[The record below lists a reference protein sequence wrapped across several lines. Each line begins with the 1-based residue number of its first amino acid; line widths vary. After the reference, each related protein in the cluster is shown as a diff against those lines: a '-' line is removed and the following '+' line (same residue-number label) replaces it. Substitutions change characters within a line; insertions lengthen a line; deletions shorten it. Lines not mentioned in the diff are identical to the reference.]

1 MNQNKSMGKPKRPPN
16 SHGLH
21 LWQAA
26 RVASPAAKNNLHG
39 LRSAVIHRTY
49 QVGYT
54 AYAVLIGSGCG
65 DRRLIAAI
73 ANPGA
78 VGVYGR
84 AVRNGAGDVA
94 HHDPVRPID

>member
-26 RVASPAAKNNLHG
+26 RVASPAAKDDLHG

-49 QVGYT
+49 KVGYT
-54 AYAVLIGSGCG
+54 AYAVLIGSGRG
-65 DRRLIAAI
+65 DRRLIAGI

-84 AVRNGAGDVA
+84 AVRDGAGDGA
-94 HHDPVRPID
+94 KRDPAPPI